1 MKSTHNEQRKQVLRW
16 LNNAIS
22 YFINSLDEYEP
33 DFELIKNKMRAL
45 ALEFEFRARRA

>member
-1 MKSTHNEQRKQVLRW
+1 MKKTHNEQREQALRW

-22 YFINSLDEYEP
+22 YFISSLDEYEP

-45 ALEFEFRARRA
+45 ALEIEFRARRA